1 MGLVINYKIIYNN
14 FFLLTELL
22 TVLQLKFFRD
32 GYPVLSTIA
41 LSCEDFMLCGQVM
54 GMSIMQGGL
63 APNFLAADIVCYL
76 VGKGLSIDGNKDPKI
91 KAVADSV
98 STKLKTLLF

>member
-1 MGLVINYKIIYNN
+1 MPTNRKRLVKKWY
-14 FFLLTELL
+14 FLKNELL

-54 GMSIMQGGL
+54 GMSIMQGGP
-63 APNFLAADIVCYL
+63 APNFLAPDIVCYL